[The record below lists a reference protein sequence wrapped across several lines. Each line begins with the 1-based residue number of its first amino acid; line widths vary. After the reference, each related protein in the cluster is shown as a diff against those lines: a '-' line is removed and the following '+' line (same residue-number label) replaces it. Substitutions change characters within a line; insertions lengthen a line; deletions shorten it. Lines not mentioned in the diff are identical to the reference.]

1 MQTRSFAIIDC
12 SEEKFIDDLIIMS
25 ILKVEIML
33 QKPPSK
39 VKSYALVMT
48 ITCFYV
54 QRKQNNNKRAQY
66 I

>member
-1 MQTRSFAIIDC
+1 MQTCSFAIIDC

-39 VKSYALVMT
+39 VESYALVMT
-48 ITCFYV
+48 VTCFYGL
-54 QRKQNNNKRAQY
+54 KYPSCPKETK
-66 I
+66 